1 MMSMMCF
8 TDRLKGLRRQSD
20 VDCMNETSFL
30 SQSLLDG
37 SYVMINL
44 LDCVSQLTDL
54 QCSGNMFGCR
64 VERHLISLLTQ
75 LFTLY
80 LCYVRV
86 S

>member
-1 MMSMMCF
+1 MMCC

-37 SYVMINL
+37 SYVMINSL
-44 LDCVSQLTDL
+44 YCVSQLTDL
-54 QCSGNMFGCR
+54 HCSGKLFGCR
-64 VERHLISLLTQ
+64 VERHLISLLTR
-75 LFTLY
+75 LVTLY